1 MKESDFNK
9 LMLMLNL
16 PTISLVDNDYH
27 LFIAKEN
34 TNSFVVPKS
43 LILSNGKEVKNKSV
57 QTFGRTS
64 SIIHLLLLHYT
75 EYISF

>member
-9 LMLMLNL
+9 LMVMRNL

-43 LILSNGKEVKNKSV
+43 LILSNGKEVKK
-57 QTFGRTS
+57 
-64 SIIHLLLLHYT
+64 
-75 EYISF
+75 